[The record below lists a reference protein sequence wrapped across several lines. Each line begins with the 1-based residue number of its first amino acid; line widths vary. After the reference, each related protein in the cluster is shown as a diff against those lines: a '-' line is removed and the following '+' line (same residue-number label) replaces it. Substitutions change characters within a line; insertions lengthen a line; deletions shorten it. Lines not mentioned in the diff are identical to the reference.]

1 MFSDCGPGCS
11 SVHTS
16 GDTWNDGGNLK
27 VSRTC
32 FMDLGTDEIPAND
45 LHVALVFD
53 STIISVTVTS
63 HYIVI
68 SV

>member
-1 MFSDCGPGCS
+1 
-11 SVHTS
+11 
-16 GDTWNDGGNLK
+16 
-27 VSRTC
+27 
-32 FMDLGTDEIPAND
+32 MDLGTDEIPAND